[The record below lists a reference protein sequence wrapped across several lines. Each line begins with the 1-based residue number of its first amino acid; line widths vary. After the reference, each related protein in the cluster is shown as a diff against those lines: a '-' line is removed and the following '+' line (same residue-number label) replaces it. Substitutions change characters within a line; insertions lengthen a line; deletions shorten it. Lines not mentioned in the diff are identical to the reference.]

1 MLKVVTRIVS
11 VLLLAAL
18 VVSPV
23 AAGFSGQVL
32 PPTDAPVISAEEQ
45 EWLIAAA
52 EADSFTVQLS
62 EPSLATYEGGNAIFA
77 AVPRAESGKI
87 DVKSPEA
94 TAYLHHLNTIMDSFI
109 LKAESLL
116 GRELEVLYRYDYVI
130 NGFSARMSVE
140 EAALLRN

>member
-1 MLKVVTRIVS
+1 MLKFVTRIVS
-11 VLLLAAL
+11 FLLLTAL
-18 VVSPV
+18 LVSPV
-23 AAGFSGQVL
+23 AAAVPDGTL
-32 PPTDAPVISAEEQ
+32 PPTDNPVISTEEQ

-87 DVKSPEA
+87 DVNSPEA
-94 TAYLHHLNTIMDSFI
+94 TAYLHHLNTTMDSFI

-116 GRELEVLYRYDYVI
+116 GRKLEVVPLRLCDQWF
-130 NGFSARMSVE
+130 FSPNER
-140 EAALLRN
+140 